1 MVSLTKD
8 YEIQTRIK
16 EIKSNK
22 DESFLTNFLY
32 AN

>member
-8 YEIQTRIK
+8 YEIQKKIK
-16 EIKSNK
+16 EIKSNN